1 MSVGSNGARR
11 TVTHLVRVVCLH
23 VHTLSAANPT
33 GADGEISLEDEV
45 DMAELLSLAM
55 EILKERDRP
64 LKVRVCCGH
73 RIPITS
79 RVHLHVAQVLG
90 VELDNTLLVT
100 VLSLFGT
107 LGGAV
112 ISGLMRFLL

>member
-1 MSVGSNGARR
+1 MICLKREKSALKLPTRQVGSVWYDCKLFLIRLDMVI
-11 TVTHLVRVVCLH
+11 T
-23 VHTLSAANPT
+23 SAE
-33 GADGEISLEDEV
+33 EIATEDEV
-45 DMAELLSLAM
+45 DMAELISLAM

-64 LKVRVCCGH
+64 LKV
-73 RIPITS
+73 
-79 RVHLHVAQVLG
+79 LG

-100 VLSLFGT
+100 ILSLFGT

>member
-1 MSVGSNGARR
+1 
-11 TVTHLVRVVCLH
+11 
-23 VHTLSAANPT
+23 
-33 GADGEISLEDEV
+33 
-45 DMAELLSLAM
+45 MAELLSLAM